1 MVTSEPT
8 ATEAMVIFTCGN
20 ESYAVRDLLDSALI
34 RGDLASAWQE
44 LVRLVACEKQAV
56 GLDLKADEPAIDAA
70 TQAFRY
76 KHDLITAEETE
87 QWLEGWAIELGDF
100 IDYFVRGYWGR
111 TAPITGL
118 RVLHESVIAEPIDYL
133 SAPADMR
140 ELFRVHLILSG
151 ELTSIATRSSW
162 RAAGHRSAG
171 SGNISAQLIEAEEE
185 RFFQREGLSKST
197 LAGWLDRVGRDAQWF
212 EKQMSVEAVFR
223 QQVEALLTPR
233 TRQRELAAL
242 RLPLTRFDT
251 EIIEFD
257 SREAAREAFLCARD
271 DGISMAEI
279 AAEGRYPYRNLQLV
293 LENIDDNLQQK
304 FLSLSPGSLLEPIAR
319 GDGFQVCKI
328 TGKHEPDG
336 EDPAVRRRVKRR
348 ILARHFS
355 GLAAAHI
362 IWHITLNPTE

>member
-1 MVTSEPT
+1 MIPMVIIEPT
-8 ATEAMVIFTCGN
+8 TRETMVIFTCGN
-20 ESYAVRDLLDSALI
+20 ESYAIRDLLDSGLI
-34 RGDLASAWQE
+34 RGELASAWQE
-44 LVRLVACEKQAV
+44 LVRLVACEKQAM
-56 GLDLKADEPAIDAA
+56 GLDLKADESTIDLA

-87 QWLEGWAIELGDF
+87 QWLEVWAITLGDF
-100 IDYFVRGYWGR
+100 IRHFARVYWGS
-111 TAPITGL
+111 IL
-118 RVLHESVIAEPIDYL
+118 RQSVIADPIDYL
-133 SAPADMR
+133 SAPAEMR

-151 ELTSIATRSSW
+151 ELSNLATRSSW

-171 SGNISAQLIEAEEE
+171 SENISSQLIEAEEQLFFE
-185 RFFQREGLSKST
+185 REELRESM
-197 LAGWLDRVGRDAQWF
+197 LADWLNRVGRDTQWF
-212 EKQMSVEAVFR
+212 EKQMSLEAVFR

-233 TRQRELAAL
+233 MRQRELAAL

-271 DGISMAEI
+271 DGLSMAEI

-293 LENIDDNLQQK
+293 LENIEDALQQK
-304 FLSLSPGSLLEPIAR
+304 FLSLSPGSLLAPIAR
-319 GDGFQVCKI
+319 GDGFQLCKI

-336 EDPAVRRRVKRR
+336 EDPAVRRRVKGR

-355 GLAAAHI
+355 ELAAKHI
-362 IWHITLNPTE
+362 VWHITLNPTE